1 MENLSSIEVVFVIGV
16 ILGVLVSWSDAKTL
30 FGVTFIF
37 GTIAGMTILNLPK
50 YFRKEAA

>member
-1 MENLSSIEVVFVIGV
+1 MSDLDLVAVVFVVGV
-16 ILGVLVSWSDAKTL
+16 VLGVLVSWSDVKTL

-50 YFRKEAA
+50 YFRKEAS